1 MGFLSCLESSTLT
14 SGIRRWIRL
23 LFGREFP
30 FDELLDLWDA
40 LLAEDPALDL
50 VDMVCVAMLLRIR
63 WQRKSVLQPIADSTD
78 ILCSDRGELLVRIDA
93 STQVSS
99 A

>member
-1 MGFLSCLESSTLT
+1 MLT

-63 WQRKSVLQPIADSTD
+63 WQRKSVLPLTADSTD
-78 ILCSDRGELLVRIDA
+78 ILCSDRRELLFRIDA

>member
-1 MGFLSCLESSTLT
+1 MLT
-14 SGIRRWIRL
+14 SGISRWIRL

-63 WQRKSVLQPIADSTD
+63 WQRKSVLPLIADSTD
-78 ILCSDRGELLVRIDA
+78 ILRSDRGELLVRIDA